1 MGRQRGHQG
10 KCHCENVIKST
21 VQPKVSAVLGAT
33 VDQVASQLIDMRDK
47 HAAAPPFN
55 PPMAV
60 TVHLYI
66 SRRQNGSSIHLATG
80 QLYIISEIGTMG
92 IEPTQQITNEVD
104 LFVTS

>member
-1 MGRQRGHQG
+1 M
-10 KCHCENVIKST
+10 IKSR
-21 VQPKVSAVLGAT
+21 VQPRASAVLGAT
-33 VDQVASQLIDMRDK
+33 VDHASQLIDMRDK

-66 SRRQNGSSIHLATG
+66 SRRQNGSSIHLARG
-80 QLYIISEIGTMG
+80 QLFIISERGTMG
-92 IEPTQQITNEVD
+92 IEPTQQITSEVD